1 MQQQRAEYRG
11 KEGFQTQK
19 QRHDRSL
26 AVALRKGLQR
36 VAHAAREHGDV
47 QKRPETRRNR
57 RPSER
62 FAPKKARREQRR
74 DQKLPAG
81 QDEAVHLFGK
91 MIHRDDLHGKE
102 RRAGQQPQIGWRN
115 GEPARN
121 AQKIHARNRD
131 RHRQP
136 DAKRRFFLGKYG
148 RKRHQ
153 HDVKR
158 GDKSR
163 FPRLCPLREAELLRI
178 RGCKECRAADKAA
191 QQNILP
197 CAAVLPE

>member
-1 MQQQRAEYRG
+1 
-11 KEGFQTQK
+11 
-19 QRHDRSL
+19 
-26 AVALRKGLQR
+26 
-36 VAHAAREHGDV
+36 
-47 QKRPETRRNR
+47 
-57 RPSER
+57 
-62 FAPKKARREQRR
+62 
-74 DQKLPAG
+74 
-81 QDEAVHLFGK
+81 

-102 RRAGQQPQIGWRN
+102 RRAGQQPQIGHRN

-158 GDKSR
+158 SDKSR
-163 FPRLCPLREAELLRI
+163 LPRLCPLRKTKLLRI
-178 RGCKECRAADKAA
+178 RGRKECRAADKAA

-197 CAAVLPE
+197 CAAIFPEKAHRQQTQKGNEEAQRVDGKRAEILAADALRRKGRAPDHSGQKREHGLS